1 MHFGWIDLRIFRL
14 REVRPGDLFAV
25 LVGRLMS
32 SISWKVKKSVEIF
45 FFDTVD
51 TVSFCQR
58 VADGIGLV

>member
-14 REVRPGDLFAV
+14 LEVRPGDLFAV

-45 FFDTVD
+45 FDTVD

>member
-14 REVRPGDLFAV
+14 LEVRPCDLFAV

-45 FFDTVD
+45 SDTVD